1 MTQLQNGIIELVP
14 NAKGNSYSHFLPHHG
29 VRKQNRETT
38 KLRIVF
44 LMHQQKLTSHHFR

>member
-14 NAKGNSYSHFLPHHG
+14 NAKDHSYSHFLPHHG

-44 LMHQQKLTSHHFR
+44 DASEKVNKSSFR